1 MKHIMGESSKSTLTN
16 VKEGDVQP
24 NAVDL
29 RLGKVFPIKKDVFE
43 IFNNHSSMVLK
54 QKDLTNPKINW
65 KKKSQNILS
74 ISKELNL
81 SLDSIVFWD
90 DNPFERA
97 EVKRNLKEVN
107 VIDVP
112 KETYLWPE
120 MILDLDLLS
129 KINITKEDLKKNRQ
143 YNIRSKF
150 IADKKNTID
159 DKNYLKTISLKPK
172 LVNINK
178 SNISRA
184 EQMCQKT
191 NQFNL
196 RSIRYNLADIQ
207 KLSKDKNYLILLI
220 SLKDLYGDHGI
231 ISLLSLRI
239 INNEI
244 IFIENFLMS
253 CRILGRYLESWIINE
268 IVKICKNNKFKYII
282 GEYVRS
288 DKNELAKE
296 IYTQNNFNS
305 IEKNDY
311 LKKYANKS
319 NIKNNYFFEINKN
332 KVPNL
337 EIYE

>member
-1 MKHIMGESSKSTLTN
+1 MGQDGEGKIFLDFQKAIKKINNDGFLISLCSKN
-16 VKEGDVQP
+16 NE
-24 NAVDL
+24 
-29 RLGKVFPIKKDVFE
+29 KDVFE

-268 IVKICKNNKFKYII
+268 IVKICENNKFKYII

-288 DKNELAKE
+288 DKNELVKE
-296 IYTQNNFNS
+296 IYTQNNFNP